1 MPFTN
6 ANKNKVTVQ
15 AQAQKM
21 NKPSSLRT
29 ALEAALPEL
38 KKNPERVLVFI
49 DKGQIVSTQAPTF
62 SFEYHYTLNVI
73 ITDYSA
79 HSDNIFIPLLV
90 WVREH
95 QPSLLTG
102 KPDSGMSFE
111 AEIINHKN
119 TDISITLALTE
130 AVIVTLEQG
139 KLVSRHAEE
148 PKLLDI
154 TGPTGWQLFA
164 NDNEVL
170 QTPLEVIIQ

>member
-1 MPFTN
+1 
-6 ANKNKVTVQ
+6 
-15 AQAQKM
+15 M
-21 NKPSSLRT
+21 NKPSSLRA
-29 ALEAALPEL
+29 ALEAAIPEL

-79 HSDNIFIPLLV
+79 HSDTVFIPLLV

-102 KPDSGMSFE
+102 RPDGGMSFE
-111 AEIINHKN
+111 AEIINHKS

-130 AVIVTLEQG
+130 AVVVTLEQG
-139 KLVSRHAEE
+139 KLVARHAEE

-154 TGPTGWQLFA
+154 TGPTGWRLFLKGE
-164 NDNEVL
+164 EVL
-170 QTPLEVIIQ
+170 QTPIEITTL